1 MKKNIII
8 ILCIAAG
15 LIGIG
20 AMIPSQ
26 FDRLKINKR
35 ITVPTIG
42 ADTLSSMADQ
52 PLGSL
57 FYDLSKRRLYYTDGT
72 YKMPIVVDDPNQT
85 AGNYVAQKIHAFDPS
100 TVGDWSHILVGTFES
115 NSAWGAG
122 IDFKSVVSGTTY
134 DWRQIVSPTQAGGI
148 AFYCNTT
155 GLLGYKYR
163 IETDGSFQNGNAAG
177 SNLSGAKMKFLAI
190 ETGSDSKKY
199 LHYSVNGTDYWSLG
213 LTALP

>member
-1 MKKNIII
+1 MKKNILI

-20 AMIPSQ
+20 AMIPGQ
-26 FDRLKINKR
+26 FDRLKLNKR
-35 ITVPTIG
+35 LTLPLIG
-42 ADTLSSMADQ
+42 ADTLSSLADQ

-57 FYDLSKRRLYYTDGT
+57 FYDVVKRKMYYSDGT
-72 YKMPIVVDDPNQT
+72 YKVPIVIDDPAPST
-85 AGNYVAQKIHAFDPS
+85 YVAQKIHAFDPS

-122 IDFKSVVSGTTY
+122 IDFKSVVSGSTVN
-134 DWRQIVSPTQAGGI
+134 WRQMVSPLQAGGLTY
-148 AFYCNTT
+148 YCNTA

-163 IETDGSFQNGNAAG
+163 LETDGSFQNANAAG
-177 SNLSGAKMKFLAI
+177 TALSGAKMKFLAI
-190 ETGSDSKKY
+190 ETGSDGKPY